1 MTEKTVSLDL
11 IETVSSAAMIKHG
24 AAPWIAAEVAK
35 AIRKA
40 EATKNV
46 ICGLYYL

>member
-1 MTEKTVSLDL
+1 MAETTVSLDL
-11 IETVSSAAMIKHG
+11 IEKTSATAMIKHG

-40 EATKNV
+40 
-46 ICGLYYL
+46 